1 MKNEIALE
9 ILHSTLEE
17 DALQHHGILGMK
29 WGKRNGPPYPLSEDI
44 SSGKRLKI
52 QKDDYGLKNLKTAR
66 TANLDKWGKTADK
79 NVLYVVGYS
88 GSGKSTTSLRLAKS
102 GDTIVHLDGYSEMH
116 AEDAQNKA
124 FNTYLDKHVPKWKQM
139 AYATKEGSDKVM
151 KRHSKEYWDTVDTFR
166 DAIEEYSKEQ
176 YLKGNRVIVEGV
188 QIADDWLAADKKYYA
203 NKPMVILNTG
213 AIKSMKRAFTRD
225 DRGGIIKGL
234 KSLDSAKEYI
244 QWYRNS
250 SKRLN
255 ELSDISGARKNQKYL
270 NEFMDTYVS
279 QIR

>member
-1 MKNEIALE
+1 MA
-9 ILHSTLEE
+9 ILDL
-17 DALQHHGILGMK
+17 
-29 WGKRNGPPYPLSEDI
+29 
-44 SSGKRLKI
+44 
-52 QKDDYGLKNLKTAR
+52 
-66 TANLDKWGKTADK
+66 ANK
-79 NVLYVVGYS
+79 
-88 GSGKSTTSLRLAKS
+88 
-102 GDTIVHLDGYSEMH
+102 GDTVIHLDGYSEMH
-116 AEDAQNKA
+116 AESAQNKK
-124 FNTYLDKHVPKWKQM
+124 FNAYLDKRVPKWKQM
-139 AYATKEGSDKVM
+139 VHATKEGPDKAM
-151 KRHSKEYWDTVDTFR
+151 KLHSKEYWDTVDAFR

-176 YLKGNRVIVEGV
+176 FSKGNRVIVEGV
-188 QIADDWLAADKKYYA
+188 QIADDWLSADKNYYA

-213 AIKSMKRAFTRD
+213 AIKSMKRAFARD

-234 KSLDSAKEYI
+234 KSLDSAKECI